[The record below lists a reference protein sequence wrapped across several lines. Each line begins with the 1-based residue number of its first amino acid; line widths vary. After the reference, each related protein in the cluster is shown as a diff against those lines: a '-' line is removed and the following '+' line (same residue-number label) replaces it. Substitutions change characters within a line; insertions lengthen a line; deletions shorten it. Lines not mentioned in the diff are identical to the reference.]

1 MPDGTVCLEPGSKLT
16 RDGRLIGYVLR
27 KDGRNI
33 VREPIDVPADTVL
46 DPESTDNQ
54 AATLYATIHA
64 YSAFPGF
71 DALVREG
78 YTFNQL
84 LPGTCGQFRVKNNQL
99 LVVSGQR
106 RPDEAFYFDLELFD
120 RSCVAYFNAP
130 MSVRGFAHS
139 RDQFCTDGEGMP
151 LMMHCLTMTAAANT
165 AGPFLI
171 AACGYNKTPLHK
183 FGEPLKF
190 TREPGREPIAP
201 APYIALVDTENHQ
214 LHIVPFSLSK
224 SAIGGSHRVAPITIL
239 IVDGTLQ
246 YIVSPVPE
254 QQTDVNTG
262 EFNSELRAIVAR
274 AVHNFDGDF
283 RRLSAGS
290 AGSAGQS
297 RGCAA
302 PGCTSDRTTSATSA
316 TSAISAI
323 SLCSRCMATGYCSRE
338 CQRKDWKRHK
348 PTCTA
353 PTCTAPTCTA
363 PTAAT
368 VEEPEDAEAHAL
380 RTAMERTVATVIV
393 QNGLSA
399 DSLGCTHWSTD
410 DRTGLYTYCEWGHTL
425 TVSVPL
431 EVPAMVKESK
441 VYPPIICGEAR
452 GQPPSLL
459 ACTESPSPITPETWV
474 AHIKRGPSIVAVT
487 PDGHGVQESDTHAAL
502 LRLNGI
508 MLVVTDLQEPSVAQI
523 QDLSVPA
530 TKLMGARSVVLV
542 IGRDGRYYFH
552 SGATGLWPGLFARG
566 VVVAV
571 GDEVRFSLERVAG
584 LSGLSGLIYAVPQDD
599 RGVAFR
605 GAVVQPEAIVD
616 AVRAVQ
622 TTEQLAATI
631 HDLEEYSVFAQL
643 AVVLNP
649 TEMRDTKDALIG
661 MCIAYLN
668 SETAR
673 IGSRRSALARALL
686 SEPEAPEPDAPWRP
700 DKRIAEL
707 NAQIAELKHEMRKAR
722 KAVQA
727 ITDKILAACSTRTAS
742 SATSAGKNI
751 QSLARAAEVKDRVAK
766 AAKMTAEEYGE
777 LLSEVEFYAI
787 AELHPSVLPL
797 LRAAGSGA
805 GDGEMDAQLV
815 ALSESAPARLGDRMV
830 QLDGSTVSAI
840 VDAANTTRHL
850 LNTTDPTALT
860 FAMESRRGPQSYLP
874 LPVTPNAIAWRGG
887 YADWMILKNEAEDTI
902 RIKLRSM
909 LSGIRE
915 LSIPVASPR
924 LTVAIMAMLLSLMQ
938 SLCARMVSSDSAD
951 DSMQQMLR
959 GLMYMLLRVSSS
971 GTAPAM
977 YVFQLTQPRSELKTP
992 RTLGEWHVYAGV
1004 LEVLYRMVVPADARA
1019 EVRSAACKLLAG
1031 ALRRGYVDPITN
1043 PMRDCVKAE
1052 AADAQVAAFARRDV
1066 ESQWLYAC
1074 MLVLR
1079 LCETCET
1086 CETHPEADKADKAD
1100 EFFFELDA
1108 ISDPARR
1115 ASIAGHLLTE
1125 FKELKLRP
1133 GSRMQ
1138 YTRALERVAAGETLE
1153 SGSVSVTALR
1163 AVSAAYFCSRSGVF
1177 ADAKRRVRDA
1187 AHAVEKHCAHDGCPR
1202 RPTCNVRHQPA
1213 PLYCSTHTTEGMVGI
1228 ATNGCAHAE
1237 CVRRTD
1243 PAPTSGP
1250 NGLSGLY
1257 GRNGLYGLYCATHK
1271 DAMDPRITGALAA
1284 LDARKVDVARF
1295 LRVAPET
1302 VVISNIEPFAECVPE
1317 LMRGDCELTRRGPW
1331 LGRPTRGYESPS
1343 VPDCAEWRAILRRA
1357 GVSVQPANGAGGA
1370 TGLGGA
1376 SGASGATRSDPV
1388 VSALRDVDALVGF
1401 GAITV
1406 KARLPSA
1413 PIERMFNVL
1422 GLDADDARAVLRLNL
1437 RGWQDVNA
1445 ADQSAIAYLVGRA
1458 R

>member
-1 MPDGTVCLEPGSKLT
+1 
-16 RDGRLIGYVLR
+16 
-27 KDGRNI
+27 
-33 VREPIDVPADTVL
+33 
-46 DPESTDNQ
+46 
-54 AATLYATIHA
+54 
-64 YSAFPGF
+64 
-71 DALVREG
+71 
-78 YTFNQL
+78 
-84 LPGTCGQFRVKNNQL
+84 
-99 LVVSGQR
+99 
-106 RPDEAFYFDLELFD
+106 
-120 RSCVAYFNAP
+120 
-130 MSVRGFAHS
+130 
-139 RDQFCTDGEGMP
+139 
-151 LMMHCLTMTAAANT
+151 
-165 AGPFLI
+165 
-171 AACGYNKTPLHK
+171 
-183 FGEPLKF
+183 
-190 TREPGREPIAP
+190 
-201 APYIALVDTENHQ
+201 
-214 LHIVPFSLSK
+214 
-224 SAIGGSHRVAPITIL
+224 
-239 IVDGTLQ
+239 
-246 YIVSPVPE
+246 
-254 QQTDVNTG
+254 
-262 EFNSELRAIVAR
+262 
-274 AVHNFDGDF
+274 
-283 RRLSAGS
+283 
-290 AGSAGQS
+290 
-297 RGCAA
+297 
-302 PGCTSDRTTSATSA
+302 
-316 TSAISAI
+316 
-323 SLCSRCMATGYCSRE
+323 
-338 CQRKDWKRHK
+338 
-348 PTCTA
+348 
-353 PTCTAPTCTA
+353 
-363 PTAAT
+363 
-368 VEEPEDAEAHAL
+368 
-380 RTAMERTVATVIV
+380 MERTVATVIV

-399 DSLGCTHWSTD
+399 DSLRCTHWSTD
-410 DRTGLYTYCEWGHTL
+410 RTGGRSGPTGPTGLYTYCEWGHTL
-425 TVSVPL
+425 TVTVPL
-431 EVPAMVKESK
+431 EVPAPVEESK

-452 GQPPSLL
+452 GQPPALL
-459 ACTESPSPITPETWV
+459 ACTESPSPITLKTWV
-474 AHIKRGPSIVAVT
+474 DRIESVPSIVVVT
-487 PDGHGVQESDTHAAL
+487 PDGHGVQESVTHAAMH
-502 LRLNGI
+502 RLNGI
-508 MLVVTDLQEPSVAQI
+508 MVVVTDLPEPSVAQI
-523 QDLSVPA
+523 LDLSVPA

-542 IGRDGRYYFH
+542 IGRDGRYYFR
-552 SGATGLWPGLFARG
+552 SGATGLWPGLFPRG

-571 GDEVRFSLERVAG
+571 GDEVRFSVERLTGLAG

-686 SEPEAPEPDAPWRP
+686 SEPEAPEPEAPWRP

-887 YADWMILKNEAEDTI
+887 YADWMSLKDEAEDTI

-1004 LEVLYRMVVPADARA
+1004 LEVLYRMVVPDDARA
-1019 EVRSAACKLLAG
+1019 EVRSAACKLLAV

-1074 MLVLR
+1074 MLFLR
-1079 LCETCET
+1079 VCLTCETRET
-1086 CETHPEADKADKAD
+1086 CETHAEADKADEAD

-1115 ASIAGHLLTE
+1115 SSIAVHMLTE

-1133 GSRMQ
+1133 GLRVQ

-1163 AVSAAYFCSRSGVF
+1163 AVSAGYFCSLSGVF
-1177 ADAKRRVRDA
+1177 AEAKRRVRDA
-1187 AHAVEKHCAHDGCPR
+1187 AHAVDKHCAHDGCPR
-1202 RPTCNVRHQPA
+1202 RPTCNVRHQPE
-1213 PLYCSTHTTEGMVGI
+1213 PLYCSKHTTDGMVGI

-1250 NGLSGLY
+1250 NGL
-1257 GRNGLYGLYCATHK
+1257 NGLYGLYCATHK

-1295 LRVAPET
+1295 LRVAHET
-1302 VVISNIEPFAECVPE
+1302 VVIPNVEPFAQCVPE

-1357 GVSVQPANGAGGA
+1357 GVSVQPANAAGGA
-1370 TGLGGA
+1370 TGL
-1376 SGASGATRSDPV
+1376 GASGATRSDPV

-1401 GAITV
+1401 GAIAV

-1445 ADQSAIAYLVGRA
+1445 ADQSAIVYLVGRA

>member
-1 MPDGTVCLEPGSKLT
+1 
-16 RDGRLIGYVLR
+16 
-27 KDGRNI
+27 
-33 VREPIDVPADTVL
+33 
-46 DPESTDNQ
+46 
-54 AATLYATIHA
+54 
-64 YSAFPGF
+64 
-71 DALVREG
+71 
-78 YTFNQL
+78 
-84 LPGTCGQFRVKNNQL
+84 
-99 LVVSGQR
+99 
-106 RPDEAFYFDLELFD
+106 
-120 RSCVAYFNAP
+120 
-130 MSVRGFAHS
+130 
-139 RDQFCTDGEGMP
+139 
-151 LMMHCLTMTAAANT
+151 
-165 AGPFLI
+165 
-171 AACGYNKTPLHK
+171 
-183 FGEPLKF
+183 
-190 TREPGREPIAP
+190 
-201 APYIALVDTENHQ
+201 
-214 LHIVPFSLSK
+214 
-224 SAIGGSHRVAPITIL
+224 
-239 IVDGTLQ
+239 
-246 YIVSPVPE
+246 
-254 QQTDVNTG
+254 
-262 EFNSELRAIVAR
+262 
-274 AVHNFDGDF
+274 
-283 RRLSAGS
+283 
-290 AGSAGQS
+290 
-297 RGCAA
+297 
-302 PGCTSDRTTSATSA
+302 
-316 TSAISAI
+316 
-323 SLCSRCMATGYCSRE
+323 
-338 CQRKDWKRHK
+338 
-348 PTCTA
+348 
-353 PTCTAPTCTA
+353 
-363 PTAAT
+363 
-368 VEEPEDAEAHAL
+368 
-380 RTAMERTVATVIV
+380 
-393 QNGLSA
+393 
-399 DSLGCTHWSTD
+399 
-410 DRTGLYTYCEWGHTL
+410 
-425 TVSVPL
+425 
-431 EVPAMVKESK
+431 MV
-441 VYPPIICGEAR
+441 
-452 GQPPSLL
+452 
-459 ACTESPSPITPETWV
+459 
-474 AHIKRGPSIVAVT
+474 
-487 PDGHGVQESDTHAAL
+487 
-502 LRLNGI
+502 
-508 MLVVTDLQEPSVAQI
+508 VVTDLPVPSVAQI
-523 QDLSVPA
+523 LDLSVPA

-552 SGATGLWPGLFARG
+552 SGATGLWPGLFPRG
-566 VVVAV
+566 VVAV
-571 GDEVRFSLERVAG
+571 GDEVRFSVERVAG
-584 LSGLSGLIYAVPQDD
+584 LAGLVYAVPQDD

-631 HDLEEYSVFAQL
+631 RDLEEYSVFAQL

-686 SEPEAPEPDAPWRP
+686 SEPEPEPEPDAPWRP
-700 DKRIAEL
+700 DKRIAAL
-707 NAQIAELKHEMRKAR
+707 NAQIAELKHETRKAR

-751 QSLARAAEVKDRVAK
+751 QSLERAAEVKDRVTK
-766 AAKMTAEEYGE
+766 AAEMTAEEYGE
-777 LLSEVEFYAI
+777 LLSRVEFYAI

-805 GDGEMDAQLV
+805 GAAEMDEQLV
-815 ALSESAPARLGDRMV
+815 ALHKTVPARLGDRMV

-840 VDAANTTRHL
+840 VDSANTTRHL

-874 LPVTPNAIAWRGG
+874 FAVTPNALAWRGG
-887 YADWMILKNEAEDTI
+887 FADWMNLNDEAEDTI
-902 RIKLRSM
+902 RIRLRSM

-915 LSIPVASPR
+915 LGIPVASPR

-971 GTAPAM
+971 STAPAM

-1004 LEVLYRMVVPADARA
+1004 LEVLYRMVVPDDARA

-1052 AADAQVAAFARRDV
+1052 AAEAQVAAFARRDV

-1079 LCETCET
+1079 LCDTR
-1086 CETHPEADKADKAD
+1086 ETHPEADEAD

-1115 ASIAGHLLTE
+1115 ARIARHMLAE

-1163 AVSAAYFCSRSGVF
+1163 AVSAGYFCSRSGVF
-1177 ADAKRRVRDA
+1177 AAAKRRVRDA
-1187 AHAVEKHCAHDGCPR
+1187 AHAVDRHCAHDGCPR
-1202 RPTCNVRHQPA
+1202 RPTCNFSNQPA
-1213 PLYCSTHTTEGMVGI
+1213 PLYCATHKTEGMVGI

-1243 PAPTSGP
+1243 PVPTG
-1250 NGLSGLY
+1250 
-1257 GRNGLYGLYCATHK
+1257 GLYCATHK
-1271 DAMDPRITGALAA
+1271 DAKDARITGALAA

-1317 LMRGDCELTRRGPW
+1317 LMRGDCELSRPGPW
-1331 LGRPTRGYESPS
+1331 LGRRTRGYESPS
-1343 VPDCAEWRAILRRA
+1343 VPYFAEWRDILSRA
-1357 GVSVQPANGAGGA
+1357 GVSVPPANGAGGA
-1370 TGLGGA
+1370 
-1376 SGASGATRSDPV
+1376 SGTTPRSDPV
-1388 VSALRDVDALVGF
+1388 VSALRDVDALGGF
-1401 GAITV
+1401 GEIAL
-1406 KARLPSA
+1406 KARVPSA

-1422 GLDADDARAVLRLNL
+1422 GLDADDARAVLRLSL
-1437 RGWQDVNA
+1437 RGWQDVSA